1 MTIFITTC
9 KYSITLRFKNTVIV
23 HIFYINY
30 LIDIKIDLRD
40 NGRKKNIFVIVIW
53 SLKARTKS
61 ISDYLTVLDFRLSN
75 TSNQIGVTT

>member
-30 LIDIKIDLRD
+30 LIDIKIDLPD
-40 NGRKKNIFVIVIW
+40 KGRKKNIFEIVICC
-53 SLKARTKS
+53 SVFYFA
-61 ISDYLTVLDFRLSN
+61 LSELVVVFKL
-75 TSNQIGVTT
+75 QIINLLAILW